1 VENIVREAGLDYN
14 NARSFSEPTGNFIS
28 NGATSSTTI
37 TCTENVTG
45 ISNGDVIYSY
55 DGHLIGEVSNVSN
68 AVITVTK
75 KFYVPSQYDE
85 IVKINKKTFVTNLK
99 FDNTNMYNAVNSL
112 ITKRG
117 LDYTIKNGEFVTRN
131 IEDTSLIRK
140 FALSYAESS
149 RLIKVGSNKSMFDKA
164 NKIIV
169 IGDKVQYELEQP
181 TKKQTRAVKVI
192 DPTIKTRVDAETKAV
207 ELMDVYSDDTRKIHV
222 EVQKKGLELL
232 EAGDIIRMNFPNHN
246 IPVAD
251 YMVFEIENVLSGT
264 LKLQVGTFDKT
275 IAERLS
281 ELSTRQSDDSTVLLG
296 RDASTASA
304 GKFLFDSIKLKNIS
318 LSYTI
323 TGSSNELSRNSNMG
337 FDDLVGFTEEV
348 GFEHSVVTKKSFRD
362 RFYEQED
369 YT

>member
-1 VENIVREAGLDYN
+1 MLRGMHGIVFVLL
-14 NARSFSEPTGNFIS
+14 S
-28 NGATSSTTI
+28 
-37 TCTENVTG
+37 
-45 ISNGDVIYSY
+45 
-55 DGHLIGEVSNVSN
+55 
-68 AVITVTK
+68 
-75 KFYVPSQYDE
+75 
-85 IVKINKKTFVTNLK
+85 KINKKTFVTNLK

-207 ELMDVYSDDTRKIHV
+207 ELMDIYSDDTRKIHV

-318 LSYTI
+318 LSSTI

>member
-1 VENIVREAGLDYN
+1 
-14 NARSFSEPTGNFIS
+14 
-28 NGATSSTTI
+28 
-37 TCTENVTG
+37 
-45 ISNGDVIYSY
+45 
-55 DGHLIGEVSNVSN
+55 
-68 AVITVTK
+68 
-75 KFYVPSQYDE
+75 
-85 IVKINKKTFVTNLK
+85 
-99 FDNTNMYNAVNSL
+99 M
-112 ITKRG
+112 
-117 LDYTIKNGEFVTRN
+117 
-131 IEDTSLIRK
+131 RK

-207 ELMDVYSDDTRKIHV
+207 ELMQIHSDDTRKIHV
-222 EVQKKGLELL
+222 EVQKRGLELL

-281 ELSTRQSDDSTVLLG
+281 ELSSRQSDDSTTLLG
-296 RDASTASA
+296 RDANIESS
-304 GKFLFDSIKLKNIS
+304 GKFLFDAIKLKNIS

-369 YT
+369 YV